1 MDDKG
6 KSGGLAATL
15 TIVGMLALISIVCL
29 AVIGSYLE
37 VLASKRVSLER
48 MQRVTRQIEERKAA
62 EATQRLS
69 GKFWRILG
77 GNSIVERRGLDCRG
91 QAAEHAMD
99 A

>member
-48 MQRVTRQIEERKAA
+48 MQRV
-62 EATQRLS
+62 
-69 GKFWRILG
+69 
-77 GNSIVERRGLDCRG
+77 
-91 QAAEHAMD
+91 
-99 A
+99 